1 MVSPFAACHIN
12 ISMRWLKSTRRHF
25 NICRRETTGYFQPW
39 QTNDL
44 TSLKNIEWFRSN
56 KCWNTT
62 SNSGLFRQLYYI
74 NISKRWLPSERPLF
88 ETAFQY
94 FLALKFLIFL
104 NMASKSPPISSKIF
118 SCQKQWSTAA
128 EQETTV
134 RDSVF
139 TFVSLKPLDIFTQG
153 WSPTFHRISSVG
165 SHLQMLKHCL
175 ELSWTFL
182 WETTLWYGISTF
194 VSVKPLQVFD
204 DRTGHLPALKISSCQ
219 QWSLP
224 WQLHRINISIRWLQE
239 TTGYF

>member
-12 ISMRWLKSTRRHF
+12 SSTRWLKSTRRHF

-175 ELSWTFL
+175 ELSSSNISVRDHSLIWHFNICKR
-182 WETTLWYGISTF
+182 ETTASFWRQNRTF
-194 VSVKPLQVFD
+194 TSFENIQLPTTVSPLV
-204 DRTGHLPALKISSCQ
+204 AAS
-219 QWSLP
+219 
-224 WQLHRINISIRWLQE
+224 
-239 TTGYF
+239 Y